1 MKTCLFTV
9 SFAGFWGQHKLT
21 LEETIAKT
29 AALGF
34 QGIEIMGKRPHLS
47 PLDYS
52 LADCDRLHA
61 LLDKHHLTLAAVA
74 AYTNF
79 TGGLGAVEVPFVDLQ
94 VAYVEALAERTA
106 RLGGSLIRVFTGYE
120 RTDMPFARQWQ
131 IVVDALQACCDRVA
145 GFGITIGVQ
154 NHHDIGVHTHSLEA
168 LLAEVDRPNLIP
180 MYDCWS
186 PYLRGEDIGDG
197 VRRMASRMQF
207 TTVADY
213 RILPRA
219 RYQSALV
226 NYLPSEPAFA
236 MAVPMGEGDLPYRQ
250 FLAALVHAGFKGWIS
265 YEMCSPI
272 QGGGSLMNL
281 ERYAKAFLDYMRR
294 VPSEQ
299 HEAAIEKT

>member
-9 SFAGFWGQHKLT
+9 SFAGFWGQHKLS
-21 LEETIAKT
+21 LEEAIAKT

-52 LADCDRLHA
+52 PADCDRLRA
-61 LLDKHHLTLAAVA
+61 MLDEHQLKLAAVA

-79 TGGLGAVEVPFVDLQ
+79 TGGLAAAEVPFVDLQ
-94 VAYVEALAERTA
+94 VAYVEALAERAA
-106 RLGGSLIRVFTGYE
+106 RLGGSLVRVFTGYE

-131 IVVDALQACCDRVA
+131 IVVDALQACCDRA
-145 GFGITIGVQ
+145 ARFGITVGVQ
-154 NHHDIGVHTHSLEA
+154 NHHDIGVHTQSLDA
-168 LLAEVDRPNLIP
+168 LLAAVDRPNLIP

-186 PYLRGEDIGDG
+186 PYLRGEDVAEG
-197 VRRMASRMQF
+197 VRRMAPRMQF

-219 RYQSALV
+219 RYHPALV
-226 NYLPSEPAFA
+226 NYSAGEPAFA

-250 FLAALVHAGFKGWIS
+250 FFTALAKANFSGWVT
-265 YEMCSPI
+265 YEMCSPT
-272 QGGGSLMNL
+272 QGGGSLANL
-281 ERYAKAFLDYMRR
+281 ERYAKAFLEYMR
-294 VPSEQ
+294 Q
-299 HEAAIEKT
+299 F